1 PLRWAGL
8 DSVVI
13 YNLTL
18 IAAFAASGLCAYVLV
33 RELTESTAAGVLGGV
48 LFAFS
53 AHPLEHF
60 NHLELQFAFWIP
72 LAVLAW
78 HRAVTNGRGYVVV
91 GVLTAAQILCSIYQG
106 VFLVT
111 WIAVVT
117 VVWFFRTPVRGLRAG
132 AAMLLPPMLVLAIY
146 SIPYLRSRSEVGDRP
161 PGELSTYSAEPGDFD
176 ASPANSLLYGWTEQF
191 ASNERH
197 LFPGFVALVLLI
209 VGLWPP
215 LNRVRII
222 HAVGLALAV

>member
-1 PLRWAGL
+1 W
-8 DSVVI
+8 SV
-13 YNLTL
+13 
-18 IAAFAASGLCAYVLV
+18 A
-33 RELTESTAAGVLGGV
+33 
-48 LFAFS
+48 
-53 AHPLEHF
+53 
-60 NHLELQFAFWIP
+60 
-72 LAVLAW
+72 
-78 HRAVTNGRGYVVV
+78 V
-91 GVLTAAQILCSIYQG
+91 GVLAAAQILCGIYQG

-161 PGELSTYSAEPGDFD
+161 PGELSTYSAEPGDFA
-176 ASPANSLLYGWTEQF
+176 ASPANRTLYGWTEQF
-191 ASNERH
+191 AANERH

-222 HAVGLALAV
+222 HAVGLALAVDLTLGFNGGLYRLLYDWVLPFRGLRVPARADILVLMGTAVFAGYGLTRLMTELTRPARPGALAAGAPRPAHRVS